1 MTDLMQPT
9 YADITAHNRA
19 WFGDR
24 IAITIDEQGI
34 THAQLADMADKVCG
48 VLARHVSAGNRIG
61 VWLPNSFAWVATL
74 LASRILGVTVVPI
87 NTRLTAAELA
97 YVLDDS
103 QAALLITLSGYR
115 GRDYLAEALGCGA
128 NCPVVLDV
136 TDDLDPANWR
146 VIETGRTRTD
156 GAGPPTPADLMFIQ
170 YTSGT
175 TSAPKG
181 VMLTEPAY
189 LHTAANCARVQRLT
203 PSSQFMSA
211 TPMFHCSGS
220 MHALSTCLVA
230 GATLH
235 TMSVWDVE
243 KFLHLARHYRGDV
256 GHGIFMRDVLS
267 YGTDKARP
275 YLTSLK
281 VLAATGP
288 RSDLL
293 AIHDELG
300 ITGIGNVFGMT
311 ETCGNLTMWYPDD
324 PLEQRI
330 SGNGRPQAGNLIRIV
345 DPESGNEMAPG
356 TIGEIQIKGSTI
368 TSGYYNNPAQTAAAF
383 TADGWLRSGDLGTV
397 SPEGGLTYKSRLK
410 EMIRVGG
417 ENLAPAEIE
426 QVFRELAG
434 SDNFCVV
441 AKAHER
447 LGEVPVIVAGA
458 SLAVDW
464 PDILAQAKTRLA
476 GFKMPRAVYRI
487 EAFERTATNRIQKN
501 SVQRELA
508 EGRLERLV

>member
-1 MTDLMQPT
+1 MSALLQSG
-9 YADITAHNRA
+9 YAGIMAHNRT
-19 WFGDR
+19 WYGDR
-24 IAITIDEQGI
+24 TAITIDEQAI
-34 THAQLADMADKVCG
+34 TFAQLATMTEKIRSLLGRYVGEGDRVG
-48 VLARHVSAGNRIG
+48 L
-61 VWLPNSFAWVATL
+61 WLPNTFAWVASL
-74 LASRILGVTVVPI
+74 LAMRSLGATVVPI
-87 NTRLTAAELA
+87 NTRLTAAEVA
-97 YVLDDS
+97 YVLADS
-103 QAALLITLSGYR
+103 TARVLITLSGYR
-115 GRDYLAEALGCGA
+115 GRDYLAEALGGDIV
-128 NCPVVLDV
+128 CPVIIDAGDDRDPENWQAIPNTGGA
-136 TDDLDPANWR
+136 TDCQRDK
-146 VIETGRTRTD
+146 TS
-156 GAGPPTPADLMFIQ
+156 ADLLFVQ

-181 VMLTEPAY
+181 VMLTEDAY
-189 LHTAANCARVQRLT
+189 LRTATNCARVQRIT

-235 TMSVWDVE
+235 TMSAWDVE
-243 KFLHLARHYRGDV
+243 KFLHLARLYRGTV
-256 GHGIFMRDVLS
+256 GHGVFMRDILT
-267 YGTDKARP
+267 YGASKARP
-275 YLTSLK
+275 WLETLQ

-300 ITGIGNVFGMT
+300 ISGVGNLFGMT

-324 PLEQRI
+324 PLERRI
-330 SGNGRPQAGNLIRIV
+330 SGNGRPQAGNMIRIV
-345 DPESGNEMAPG
+345 NPESGEELAPG
-356 TIGEIQIKGSTI
+356 IVGEIQIKGTTI
-368 TSGYYNNPAQTAAAF
+368 TSGYYNKPEQTAAAF
-383 TADGWLRSGDLGTV
+383 TEDGWLRSGDLGTL
-397 SPEGGLTYKSRLK
+397 SPEEGLVYKSRLK

-441 AKAHER
+441 AEAHER
-447 LGEVPVIVAGA
+447 LGEVPVIVTGA

-464 PDILAQAKTRLA
+464 QHILAQASTRLA

-501 SVQRELA
+501 SVQRDLA
-508 EGRLERLV
+508 EGRLERLI